1 MDQVLSTC
9 SSKQTSTFGVD
20 KYVSPHSQDYPDTT
34 AGFRSTFGWRRR
46 RRVEAW
52 AEDGLTVVGAED
64 RLEDFVG
71 L

>member
-1 MDQVLSTC
+1 MYIV
-9 SSKQTSTFGVD
+9 KQTVEVLVD
-20 KYVSPHSQDYPDTT
+20 KFVSPHTPRTTT

>member
-1 MDQVLSTC
+1 M
-9 SSKQTSTFGVD
+9 
-20 KYVSPHSQDYPDTT
+20 YPHTPRTTTTT